1 MIRNLLRT
9 DNAETGTAPGGVAA
23 ERGVARAVH
32 PTIALAVIVTC
43 QLMLV
48 LDVTIVN
55 IALPNIQRSLHFS
68 DANLSWVINA
78 YTLAFGG
85 LLLLGGRAGDILGR
99 RRLFIAGISLF
110 SIASLMGGF
119 APTSEWL
126 MVSRAVQGVGAAI
139 AAPSALSLIATT
151 FAEGPAR
158 TRALAIFASVSA
170 AGASLGLIAGGMLTS
185 WVSWRWVLF
194 VNVPIGI
201 AIALLAPIFIR
212 ETPRRTG
219 HFDVTGAITSTAGM
233 VSLVYGFIRAASN
246 GWGDSVTIAAF
257 VFAFLLLSLFLT
269 IEQRKTQPLL
279 PLHLFANRNRSSAYL
294 NMLLIPTTLF
304 GMFFF
309 LTQFVQEV
317 LGFSPVRAGFAFLPL
332 SLTIFAVTR
341 VVSRLIARF
350 GPKPLLVTGALL
362 ITAGMLW
369 LTNISASSNYASDLL
384 GPMVLFG
391 LGIGL
396 SIPTMSV
403 VILSGVQPGE
413 SGAASGLLQTMQQVG
428 GTLGIAILV
437 TRFDAASQNVALDGL
452 ADATPEVQAHH
463 IMAEALGSTFMVAT
477 IFASLALLVALVG
490 ITSNALSAQRRTA
503 IADHAPTSSVQP
515 NVPQAPVTAFVSPSR
530 DDDADVRVER
540 VG

>member
-1 MIRNLLRT
+1 MIRRLFST
-9 DNAETGTAPGGVAA
+9 FKAKDGSAPGGVAT
-23 ERGVARAVH
+23 ERGMAGALH

-48 LDVTIVN
+48 LDATIVN
-55 IALPNIQRSLHFS
+55 IALPNIQRSLDFS

-85 LLLLGGRAGDILGR
+85 LLLLGGRAGDIFGR

-110 SIASLMGGF
+110 SVASFTGGF
-119 APTSEWL
+119 APSSEWL
-126 MVSRAVQGVGAAI
+126 MASRALQGVGAAI

-151 FAEGPAR
+151 FAEGSAR
-158 TRALAIFASVSA
+158 TRALAIFSSVSA
-170 AGASLGLIAGGMLTS
+170 AGASLGLIAGGMLTE

-201 AIALLAPIFIR
+201 AIALLAPVFIR
-212 ETPRRTG
+212 ETPRRPA

-246 GWGDSVTIAAF
+246 GWGDSITIAAF
-257 VFAFLLLSLFLT
+257 AFAILLLSLFLT
-269 IEQRKTQPLL
+269 IEARKAQPIL
-279 PLHLFANRNRSSAYL
+279 PLHLFMNRNRSSAYL
-294 NMLLIPTTLF
+294 NMLLVPATMF
-304 GMFFF
+304 GIFFF

-332 SLTIFAVTR
+332 SFTIFAVTR
-341 VVSRLIARF
+341 VVSRLIPRF

-362 ITAGMLW
+362 LTVGMLW
-369 LTNISASSNYASDLL
+369 MTNISASSTYTKDLL
-384 GPMVLFG
+384 GPMILFG
-391 LGIGL
+391 LGVGL

-428 GTLGIAILV
+428 ATLGIAILT
-437 TRFDAASQNVALDGL
+437 TRFGTASRSVDALAGAS
-452 ADATPEVQAHH
+452 PEVQAHH
-463 IMAEALGSTFMVAT
+463 VMAEALGSTFMVAT
-477 IFASLALLVALVG
+477 VFTALALVVALVG
-490 ITSNALSAQRRTA
+490 ISSNALKAQRQP
-503 IADHAPTSSVQP
+503 APANTVRARSEQTS
-515 NVPQAPVTAFVSPSR
+515 APEAQVTAFVSRAR
-530 DDDADVRVER
+530 DDDDVRIER